1 MNAMLIQNMFT
12 GIPAYFDIRTGDLI
26 NTNNNLKQT
35 FMKKG
40 TDNFTKVIKEY
51 LDNYAAADE
60 QFAAKYASPDKNIED
75 CIQFILG
82 TVKESGVSG
91 FTDDEVYGM
100 ALHYYD
106 EENIEIK
113 ERFNEAT
120 VVVNHKVK
128 LTEEEIAAARKQA
141 IDQLAAEVKAKMQ
154 RKSTAKPTEQKQ
166 QSLF

>member
-26 NTNNNLKQT
+26 NNLKQT

-60 QFAAKYASPDKNIED
+60 QFAAKYADKNIED

-113 ERFNEAT
+113 ERFDKAT
-120 VVVNHKVK
+120 VVVNHKVE

-154 RKSTAKPTEQKQ
+154 KKPTAKTTEQKQ

>member
-26 NTNNNLKQT
+26 NNLKQT

-40 TDNFTKVIKEY
+40 TENFTKVIKEY

-113 ERFNEAT
+113 ERFDKAT
-120 VVVNHKVK
+120 VVVNHKVE
-128 LTEEEIAAARKQA
+128 LEIAAARKQA

-154 RKSTAKPTEQKQ
+154 KKPTAKTTEQKQ